1 MDSTILREIIS
12 NHNNAELLI
21 SIFLIVVDI
30 ILFLIYLLLF
40 NNVSSYKFPHK
51 KYLLYVYFYDIIIRI
66 AKIFISTFVFSL
78 PREIIMNSLVSL
90 QFFLII
96 YSFNVIFTDKL
107 NENYIENN
115 LKIKYPILITVLFF
129 VFTFEH
135 EYSKIVALAQYVSAI
150 IAIFFLGS
158 YVQKKIRLFFT
169 NITKQNPYYKE
180 SCYINLLYLIPIY
193 FYAFYIIKIVTL
205 VSKKM
210 LYFSYMEMIGDTFME
225 AGKYLI
231 IILLMVVYYIFN
243 KYLNVDKT
251 QFESTNKNNVTI
263 YKDDEELVGS
273 KK

>member
-40 NNVSSYKFPHK
+40 NNVSIYKFPHK
-51 KYLLYVYFYDIIIRI
+51 KNLSYIYFYDIIIRI
-66 AKIFISTFVFSL
+66 AKIYISTFIFSL
-78 PREIIMNSLVSL
+78 PKEIFMNTLVSL

-96 YSFNVIFTDKL
+96 YSFNAIFTDKL
-107 NENYIENN
+107 NENCIEND

-129 VFTFEH
+129 VFTFKN
-135 EYSKIVALAQYVSAI
+135 EYPNIVALAQYVSAI